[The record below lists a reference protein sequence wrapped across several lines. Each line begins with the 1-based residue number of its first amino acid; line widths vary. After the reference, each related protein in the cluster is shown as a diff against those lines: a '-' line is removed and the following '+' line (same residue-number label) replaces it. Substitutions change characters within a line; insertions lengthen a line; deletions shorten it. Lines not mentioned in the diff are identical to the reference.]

1 MTSHTLDP
9 WTPGV
14 GRSGRTQ
21 IWPGIVLPP
30 ALNDNGGVHPLVHIP
45 IVLFPLYVSLLI
57 PKRSLVVAKISPQ
70 LAQLLDKVSL
80 VQVAVFFLILVFVFK
95 HPEEVAGFGLL
106 RLPIVV
112 HLQCFSVPK
121 KRVSILEK
129 VLRKSALLGSGL
141 CESFPMI
148 IVGYLL
154 PESNL

>member
-57 PKRSLVVAKISPQ
+57 PKGSLVVANISPQ

-80 VQVAVFFLILVFVFK
+80 VQVAVFFLVLVFVFK
-95 HPEEVAGFGLL
+95 HPEKVAGFGLL
-106 RLPIVV
+106 RLAIVV
-112 HLQCFSVPK
+112 YLQRFSVPK

-129 VLRKSALLGSGL
+129 VLYWDRAFMNQSL
-141 CESFPMI
+141 
-148 IVGYLL
+148 
-154 PESNL
+154 